1 MADTREVL
9 HNHNELR
16 ARAVEAIRRLGTVGE
31 ARNALFTL
39 NGVQMP
45 RSQFLAESAERLE
58 KNEFTLAV
66 VGEFSRGKSSLINT
80 LLEAEHLL
88 PTSIKPSTAT
98 ITVLRYSLESKAD
111 VFYNSGQIV
120 ENVSLSTLDE
130 YVVADG
136 LDGAPIKA
144 KLAGKV
150 AKLQAENKLENLSY
164 DDIGKDVQ
172 QQAPVAEQGG
182 GIKEVHVWYPSP
194 FLEDGITLVDTPGI
208 GSVNPLH
215 GEATRSFIH
224 KADAVVFLINT
235 DPVIS
240 ASECNFLAFLKDYVN
255 RFLFVV
261 TKIDRFT
268 EQERT
273 ESINY
278 TRETIIQHAGIED
291 PPIFPV
297 SAKLAS
303 DGRKESSPDKLQ
315 ASGFPSFVKA
325 LDLFLIRERGQSFV
339 KDHVTEAL
347 SHLSDIRNSVHVELQ
362 SIQLS
367 LGDLQQRLEATRP
380 ELNKARQARNRIM
393 SYIEDKEREIQELVM
408 GSGNIDWM
416 RISYM
421 LREEAFK
428 KIDEYDWDQLKQA
441 SDLIPILVRDFM
453 AEQLQDKLDE
463 ITQKITEVR
472 TKVVADSNSIV
483 NEMNQSIG
491 LQFEGLRI
499 PPELDLKFEYDPHAF
514 MSDLKKVGTIAV
526 GSTLALTIG
535 SVLLFGPAGAAVM
548 LGGLLAGTGVHS
560 IFRNRVKNEL
570 KEQLRQPMSDVVD
583 TILTNINNEV
593 VTNLALFR
601 VKMGETLSNTIGTV
615 EDTLT
620 TLERQM
626 SSAEFNSAERREL
639 LTEQKQ
645 ILDDVDSELSLIVGP
660 GW

>member
-1 MADTREVL
+1 MADMREVL

-16 ARAVEAIRRLGTVGE
+16 ARAVEAMRRLGTVAE
-31 ARNALFTL
+31 ARKALFTL

-58 KNEFTLAV
+58 KNEFTLAI

-120 ENVSLSTLDE
+120 ENVSLSALDE

-273 ESINY
+273 ESITY

-303 DGRKESSPDKLQ
+303 DGRKESSPDKVQ

-380 ELNKARQARNRIM
+380 ELDKARQARNRIM

-491 LQFEGLRI
+491 LQFEGLQI

-570 KEQLRQPMSDVVD
+570 KDQLRQPMSDVVD

-626 SSAEFNSAERREL
+626 SSAEFNSSDRREL